1 MIAFKIQLN
10 LRELLE
16 MFKKLFGGQKSA
28 YFLELDES
36 KNPQPEKVKEEAKA
50 KPVEEKKAE
59 PAKVTASEKP
69 KAEPAKATKKNS
81 VKEDAKVAPAPKE
94 TKPPISDPE
103 EIIKAAVFKNSSN
116 GKVNPAA
123 VSFASN
129 DSITSTMSRRR
140 PGPSLNMF
148 KNMARQVKSAK
159 KI

>member
-1 MIAFKIQLN
+1 
-10 LRELLE
+10 

-36 KNPQPEKVKEEAKA
+36 KNPQPEKAKEEAKA

-59 PAKVTASEKP
+59 PAKATASEKP
-69 KAEPAKATKKNS
+69 KAESAKATKKTS
-81 VKEDAKVAPAPKE
+81 VKDNAKMAPAPAPKE
-94 TKPPISDPE
+94 TKPTVSDPE
-103 EIIKAAVFKNSSN
+103 EIIKAAVLKNSN
-116 GKVNPAA
+116 GKVDPAA

-129 DSITSTMSRRR
+129 DSIAPTMSRRR

-159 KI
+159 K